1 MTGKLVLES
10 MPSSGKA
17 QCHPQLLSGLPG
29 VIHDDYCVET
39 CTKVNLQKHME
50 DFDS

>member
-17 QCHPQLLSGLPG
+17 ECHPQFLSGLPG
-29 VIHDDYCVET
+29 VIHDYCVEA
-39 CTKVNLQKHME
+39 CAKVNLQKVMD
-50 DFDS
+50 DFGS